1 MEIAQ
6 LDVTKKAMLAVLHFS
21 TWSARK
27 HDKKAS
33 HEVAVS
39 NNASEDAGRFNKTL
53 LKNSEK
59 FDALKTLE
67 TSIRQ
72 YFYKITLPWSDD
84 GQRILSSDLYFE
96 FMEKMR
102 EFAAEYR
109 RAVNEFLD
117 MYETYIEENR
127 LRLGDMHQRSE
138 YPTSE
143 KLKERYAFT
152 FEVLPMPVGE
162 DFRVNLSEGEQ
173 ARIAQ
178 DIDRNSRE
186 KLQNGMQ
193 DLWVRLHKVVAKMA
207 GTLSDPEKGFHK
219 TLVTN
224 IEDLVEILPQ
234 LNITG
239 DPNLTSLTSQVKTQL
254 CQYTAEMLKNDAVTR
269 QQTAQHATNIAN
281 TIAGV
286 LDIPKLDASAEVE
299 VTPTAAPVD
308 DTLTLPFARTLALE
322 EEPVAAASDNIFDRM
337 AAYMLPVA

>member
-1 MEIAQ
+1 MKIAQ
-6 LDVTKKAMLAVLHFS
+6 LDVTKKAMLAAIHFS

-33 HEVAVS
+33 REVAAN
-39 NNASEDAGRFNKTL
+39 NNASEDAGRFNKYL

-59 FDALKTLE
+59 FDAIKTVE
-67 TSIRQ
+67 TRIRQ

-84 GQRILSSDLYFE
+84 GQRILSSDFYFE

-102 EFAAEYR
+102 EFAEEFR
-109 RAVNEFLD
+109 MAVNEFLD

-127 LRLGDMHQRSE
+127 ARLGNMHQRSE
-138 YPTSE
+138 YPTIA
-143 KLKERYAFT
+143 KLQERYAFT
-152 FEVLPMPVGE
+152 FEVLPMPVGQ
-162 DFRVNLSEGEQ
+162 DFRVNLSEEEQ

-186 KLQNGMQ
+186 KLQNGIQ
-193 DLWVRLHKVVAKMA
+193 DLWFRLHKVVAKMA
-207 GTLSDPEKGFHK
+207 ETLAVPDKGFHK

-234 LNITG
+234 LNIT
-239 DPNLTSLTSQVKTQL
+239 DDSNLTSLTNQVKTQL

-286 LDIPKLDASAEVE
+286 LDIPKMEAPSPV
-299 VTPTAAPVD
+299 VVMPKPAPVD
-308 DTLTLPFARTLALE
+308 DTLTLPFAQTPARE
-322 EEPVAAASDNIFDRM
+322 EEAVAAATDNIFDRM
-337 AAYMLPVA
+337 AAYMLPAA